1 MPIDGKSRVTRA
13 NDVLLTRAGDQ
24 GVLVD
29 EARGAV
35 HVVNETAARIW
46 ELCAMGPTLEELIQA
61 MSEEYDIAATEL
73 APDLEDVLETFTQ
86 LELVSLSAAS

>member
-1 MPIDGKSRVTRA
+1 MPIDAKSRVTRA
-13 NDVLLTRAGDQ
+13 DDVLLTRAGDQ

-46 ELCAMGPTLEELIQA
+46 ELCGKGPTLEELIQA
-61 MSEEYDIAATEL
+61 MTDEYDVAATEL
-73 APDLEDVLETFTQ
+73 RPDIEDVLESFTQ
-86 LELVSLSAAS
+86 LELVSISAES

>member
-1 MPIDGKSRVTRA
+1 MPIDGNARVTRA
-13 NDVLLTRAGDQ
+13 ADVLLTRAGDQ

-46 ELCAMGPTLEELIQA
+46 ELCGERPTLEELIQT
-61 MSEEYDIAATEL
+61 MIEEYDIAATEVR
-73 APDLEDVLETFTQ
+73 PDVEDVLETFTR
-86 LELVSLSAAS
+86 LELVSISSES